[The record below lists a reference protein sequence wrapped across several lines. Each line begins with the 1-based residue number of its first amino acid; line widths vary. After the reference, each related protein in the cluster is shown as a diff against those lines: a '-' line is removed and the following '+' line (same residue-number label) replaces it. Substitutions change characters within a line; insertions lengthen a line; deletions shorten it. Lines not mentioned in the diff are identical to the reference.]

1 VNNLYLYTYMHIYL
15 FTQFC
20 LIHLIKLRC

>member
-20 LIHLIKLRC
+20 LIHFN